1 MEDTGFLHGRFRPES
16 NAARVGYH
24 TELKSHKLQQLHHAA
39 TLIPWLKKFD

>member
-1 MEDTGFLHGRFRPES
+1 MAVELES

-39 TLIPWLKKFD
+39 TLIT